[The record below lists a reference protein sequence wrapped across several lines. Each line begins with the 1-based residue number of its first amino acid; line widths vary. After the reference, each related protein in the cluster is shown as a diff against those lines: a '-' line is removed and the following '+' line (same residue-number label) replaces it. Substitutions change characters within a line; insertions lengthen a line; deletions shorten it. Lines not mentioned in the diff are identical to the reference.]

1 MGYQKI
7 KAFGWIVFEIID
19 RLAGSETYLDP
30 NSYGIVLLNL
40 NNPTHCYTDYLF
52 GNFITA

>member
-19 RLAGSETYLDP
+19 RLAGSETSLDP
-30 NSYGIVLLNL
+30 NTVKSAFSELTSARGLV
-40 NNPTHCYTDYLF
+40 P
-52 GNFITA
+52 